1 MIKLYCERGN
11 GNKEMNEI
19 SSDFITSDLVA
30 VKRGTYEIDKQYYLV
45 YEQSIQIPWKKTT
58 DSTSLMPDDIVEIS
72 DSLLGIDG
80 RRKISEITISGNKK
94 DVSVALKLEKYEE
107 YTE

>member
-1 MIKLYCERGN
+1 MIKLYCERGD
-11 GNKEMNEI
+11 GDKEMNEV

-45 YEQSIQIPWKKTT
+45 YEQSIQIPWKKTF
-58 DSTSLMPDDIVEIS
+58 DSMPLMPDDIVEIS

-80 RRKISEITISGNKK
+80 RRKISNITISGNNS
-94 DVSVALKLEKYEE
+94 DISISLELEKYEE
-107 YTE
+107 YI

>member
-1 MIKLYCERGN
+1 MIKLYCERGD
-11 GNKEMNEI
+11 GDKEMNEM

-45 YEQSIQIPWKKTT
+45 YEQSIQIPWKKTF
-58 DSTSLMPDDIVEIS
+58 DSMPLMPDDIVEIS

-80 RRKISEITISGNKK
+80 RRKISNVTISGNKS
-94 DVSVALKLEKYEE
+94 DISISLELEKYEE
-107 YTE
+107 YI